1 MNCFISADVRG
12 AGHRRSFA
20 GRVSGSALRF
30 YLVIPSRDEASARAE
45 GKIGPRPVEG
55 HGQAVASTDQERQ
68 VSHTPQPPCDR
79 SAYPDPAK
87 LSDSRLASDRRQ
99 AAEMIADEG
108 TEVRPSENPSGD
120 HFRDLGPPVLG

>member
-87 LSDSRLASDRRQ
+87 VSDSRLASDRRQ
-99 AAEMIADEG
+99 AAEMMVDEVTG
-108 TEVRPSENPSGD
+108 VRPSENAGGD
-120 HFRDLGPPVLG
+120 RLGDLGAALRG